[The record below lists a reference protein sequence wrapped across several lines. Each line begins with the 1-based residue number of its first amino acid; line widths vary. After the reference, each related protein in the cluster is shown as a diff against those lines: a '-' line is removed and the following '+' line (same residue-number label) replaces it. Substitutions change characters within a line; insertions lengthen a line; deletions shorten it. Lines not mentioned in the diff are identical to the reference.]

1 MVLPLQEKCLVAF
14 PTLLVS
20 LGLPLP
26 LRRLLDGVLLLL
38 TKMVWCD

>member
-1 MVLPLQEKCLVAF
+1 MQLVLSLQVKCLVAF

-26 LRRLLDGVLLLL
+26 LRRLLGGELL
-38 TKMVWCD
+38 